1 MYNHTTF
8 GIFGGKKMER
18 EKLGSRLGFILLS
31 AGCAIGIGN
40 VWKFPY
46 ITGQNGGAIFVLVYI
61 ACLILLGLPVMT
73 MEFAMGRGSQKSPVK
88 MYQELEP
95 KGSKWHIHGYVAMA
109 ANVILMMCYCTIA
122 GWMLQ
127 YCVDTAAGKFI
138 GLDAAAVGNMFGAM
152 TQNTGAMAAYTVGTV
167 LLATV
172 VCSFSLQG
180 GLERVTKWMML
191 ALLSIMVVLAVNS
204 CLLPGAAEG
213 LSFYLKPNPAA
224 VAEIGLGNVIVA
236 AMNQSFFSLSLGI
249 GAMAIFGS
257 YLKKDRSL
265 MGETVNVIILDTF
278 VALTAGLIIFPACSA
293 FGVHAEAGPPLV
305 FITLPNIFNSMA
317 GGRLWGSLFFLF
329 MSFAALST
337 VFAVFENIVA
347 CVRDLTNWERKKA
360 SWITGV
366 SLMVLCMPCVLG
378 FTVLSHVQILGLSI
392 MDFEDFVVSSLLLP
406 LGSLMFALFCVCRY
420 GWGWKNFVAEANTG
434 MGLKVQS
441 WMRLY
446 MTYVVPAIIA
456 FIFVYGLYN
465 FFK

>member
-1 MYNHTTF
+1 MQ
-8 GIFGGKKMER
+8 R
-18 EKLGSRLGFILLS
+18 EHLGSRLGFILLS

-73 MEFAMGRGSQKSPVK
+73 MEFAMGRGAQKSPVK

-95 KGSKWHIHGYVAMA
+95 KGSKWHLHGYVAMA
-109 ANVILMMCYCTIA
+109 GNVILMRCYCTIA

-127 YCVDTAAGKFI
+127 YCMDTAAGKFA
-138 GLDAAAVGNMFGAM
+138 GLDAAAVGSMFGAM
-152 TQNTGAMAAYTVGTV
+152 TQNTGTMAAYTVGTV

-180 GLERVTKWMML
+180 GLERITKWMML

-293 FGVHAEAGPPLV
+293 FGVQAEAGPPLV

>member
-1 MYNHTTF
+1 MQ
-8 GIFGGKKMER
+8 R
-18 EKLGSRLGFILLS
+18 EHLGSRLGFILLS

-73 MEFAMGRGSQKSPVK
+73 MEFAMGRGAQKSPVK

-95 KGSKWHIHGYVAMA
+95 KGSKWHLHGYVAMA
-109 ANVILMMCYCTIA
+109 GNVILMMCYCTIA

-127 YCVDTAAGKFI
+127 YCMDTAAGKFA
-138 GLDAAAVGNMFGAM
+138 GLDAAAVGSMFGAM
-152 TQNTGAMAAYTVGTV
+152 TQNTGTMAAYTVGTV

-180 GLERVTKWMML
+180 GLERITKWMML

-249 GAMAIFGS
+249 GSMAIFGS
-257 YLKKDRSL
+257 YLKKDHSL
-265 MGETVNVIILDTF
+265 MGESVNVIILDTF

-293 FGVHAEAGPPLV
+293 FGVQAEAGPPLV
-305 FITLPNIFNSMA
+305 FITLPNIFNNMA

-347 CVRDLTNWERKKA
+347 CVRDLANWERKKA

-434 MGLKVQS
+434 MGLKVQN